1 MVRVQ
6 RGTTRKNTESGEGS
20 EGKNGRKIGE
30 PKAWKREAHRTGL
43 SMGLGKDKLERHS
56 RTQRQKAREVNRAKK
71 EKAR

>member
-1 MVRVQ
+1 M
-6 RGTTRKNTESGEGS
+6 
-20 EGKNGRKIGE
+20 GE